1 MSVSRRRLRKERTIP
16 YSPQTVDHLTD
27 RQEAKEQETCEIV
40 YFARLLKSI
49 KQGSPLAAE
58 RYRVWR
64 ERAMKGPNTEGN
76 KTKTVGKGSKK
87 RKLEDDVGKEK
98 GGGEGIY
105 TFVMAFFEDT
115 NMQLELS

>member
-1 MSVSRRRLRKERTIP
+1 
-16 YSPQTVDHLTD
+16 
-27 RQEAKEQETCEIV
+27 
-40 YFARLLKSI
+40 
-49 KQGSPLAAE
+49 
-58 RYRVWR
+58 
-64 ERAMKGPNTEGN
+64 MKGPNTEGN

-115 NMQLELS
+115 KMQLELS

>member
-1 MSVSRRRLRKERTIP
+1 
-16 YSPQTVDHLTD
+16 
-27 RQEAKEQETCEIV
+27 
-40 YFARLLKSI
+40 
-49 KQGSPLAAE
+49 
-58 RYRVWR
+58 
-64 ERAMKGPNTEGN
+64 MKGPNTEGN

-87 RKLEDDVGKEK
+87 RKLEDDVEKEQ